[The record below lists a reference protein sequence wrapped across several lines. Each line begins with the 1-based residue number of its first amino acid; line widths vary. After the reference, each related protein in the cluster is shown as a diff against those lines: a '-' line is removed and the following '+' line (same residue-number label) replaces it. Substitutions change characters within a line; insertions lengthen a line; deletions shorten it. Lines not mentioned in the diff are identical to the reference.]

1 MDGTLDS
8 NAPHPNRISIR
19 EGRFRS
25 VVNGEQTEIK
35 GDGYVNMVVL
45 NAARIARTFYSG
57 AYDPDNP
64 SAPTCWSSDTQ
75 LPSLDVPE
83 GQVQARRCMDC
94 RHNIRGSGGNGGRA
108 CRYSQ
113 RIAIALEG
121 QMDTIYHLN
130 LPATSIFGNIKDGHM
145 GLQAYAKFLS
155 NRKTNSLSVITQ
167 VYFDEKS
174 YVPKLYFKALRP
186 LTEEELQDALE
197 LKSSDA
203 ASQAALQKVT
213 VSNDS
218 VTKTSPFTE
227 VDGFVYN

>member
-1 MDGTLDS
+1 MDSALDS
-8 NAPHPNRISIR
+8 KFPPRISIR
-19 EGRFRS
+19 DGKFSRVMDGIQES
-25 VVNGEQTEIK
+25 MEDESSINLVVI
-35 GDGYVNMVVL
+35 
-45 NAARIARTFYSG
+45 NAADIARTFYSG

-64 SAPTCWSSDTQ
+64 SAPTCWSLDTQ

-83 GQVQARRCMDC
+83 GQAQAKRCMDC
-94 RHNIRGSGGNGGRA
+94 QHNIKGSGGNGGRA

-113 RIAIALEG
+113 RLAVALEG

-155 NRKTNSLSVITQ
+155 TRRTNSISVITQ

-186 LTEEELQDALE
+186 LTIEEVQYALE

-203 ASQAALQKVT
+203 ASKAALQKVT
-213 VSNDS
+213 VSNDA

-227 VDGFVYN
+227 VDGFIYK